1 MGSGSTST
9 LDSRPRSV
17 ADHRQADGV
26 AVPVA
31 SGGVVVAG
39 VVGTAVVVGSAVGVT
54 VGTGVVGNGV
64 VGTGVVGTG
73 VVGTG
78 VVGAGVVGTGVVGA
92 GVVGAGVVGAGVA
105 GAEVVAV
112 GSAVA
117 SGPTPAGGRATER
130 GWVVV
135 VVASGVGAVVVGSV
149 VAVGIPATLS
159 DGSGTATWRSPRGT
173 SLAVRAELAGGV
185 DAPPAVTRATP
196 SPEPEMMTAVAMR
209 NAARRPG
216 SSRR

>member
-1 MGSGSTST
+1 V
-9 LDSRPRSV
+9 V
-17 ADHRQADGV
+17 A
-26 AVPVA
+26 
-31 SGGVVVAG
+31 AG

-54 VGTGVVGNGV
+54 VGTGVVG
-64 VGTGVVGTG
+64 TGVVGTG

-78 VVGAGVVGTGVVGA
+78 VVGAGVAGAGVVGA

-105 GAEVVAV
+105 GAEVAGV
-112 GSAVA
+112 GSDVA

-135 VVASGVGAVVVGSV
+135 VVASGVGVVVFGSV
-149 VAVGIPATLS
+149 VAVGIPSTLS
-159 DGSGTATWRSPRGT
+159 DGSGPASWRSPRGI
-173 SLAVRAELAGGV
+173 SLAVRAELAGGG